1 MEGLLLASI
10 ASRAGSSRPVVG
22 GRSQS
27 TGVDQPAVRART
39 RDAILDA
46 ALSLYG
52 HSGYSGVTIRALG
65 KVMGLKAPSL
75 YHYFDSKEEM
85 FVCLQKR
92 ALEMQEAF
100 MIRDLT
106 DEPVADVER
115 FFGRYIEFAQAHP
128 EYFTLLYIDPAV
140 PAGCRERAWS
150 EGHASLREAG
160 LLRIQRC
167 VEAGRFP
174 LDTDGLTVAIRLWHA
189 ALGAAVIRLVAP
201 AGGAGRHDIT
211 AIRLLLDGVGAG
223 LLSQTVHPSAEA
235 PAVLASQSS

>member
-1 MEGLLLASI
+1 MASTT
-10 ASRAGSSRPVVG
+10 RHAGNG

-27 TGVDQPAVRART
+27 ASVPQIDVRRLT
-39 RDAILDA
+39 REAILDT

-65 KVMGLKAPSL
+65 KEMGLKAPSL

-92 ALEMQEAF
+92 ALDIQESF

-106 DEPVADVER
+106 DESLADLEL
-115 FFGRYIEFAQAHP
+115 FFNRYIEFAQAYP

-140 PAGCRERAWS
+140 PEQCRERAWT
-150 EGHASLREAG
+150 EGHDWLREAG

-174 LDTDGLTVAIRLWHA
+174 SGTDGLTVLILLWHA
-189 ALGAAVIRLVAP
+189 ALGAAVVLRADP
-201 AGGAGRHDIT
+201 AGAPIRRDIT

-223 LLSQTVHPSAEA
+223 LLSLVVPPFAVA
-235 PAVLASQSS
+235 PPAVLASESA